1 MQRERG
7 TDGVDMDRPNGPV
20 AAVLIAGGIGSAVL
34 GVATALNEASSAIS
48 MSLNWINAVG
58 PLSGKAGLATI
69 AFFLSWLI
77 LHFAMRGKNVNFSL
91 AATIA
96 FVLLAIGLL
105 LTFPPIFEL
114 FAAPE

>member
-20 AAVLIAGGIGSAVL
+20 AAALIAGGIGSAVL
-34 GVATALNEASSAIS
+34 GVATVLNVASSAIS
-48 MSLNWINAVG
+48 MSLNWIKPVG
-58 PLSGKAGLATI
+58 PLSGKVGLATI

-77 LHFAMRGKNVNFSL
+77 LHFAMRGKNVNFSR

-105 LTFPPIFEL
+105 LTFPPIFDL
-114 FAAPE
+114 FAPPE